1 MKLAIATRCD
11 DSINEMT
18 SMTHPIMKAYADSC
32 GADFILMTEDSAC
45 TVGDGRYHFKMIY

>member
-32 GADFILMTEDSAC
+32 GADFILMTEDSDC
-45 TVGDGRYHFKMIY
+45 TVGDGRYHF